1 MYLIVLYLAFPKLE
15 YQNLLSAQSKIPPS
29 LHKSFSVSIPNIT
42 WNDIGGYENIKYR
55 IKQIIEWPIIY
66 KEQYKLLN
74 IKNARGLLL
83 YGPPGC
89 CKTMLVKALVNSIK
103 YSFYSLNG
111 AELYSPYFGETEL
124 TIRNLFKHARSS
136 SPSIIFFDEIESLVS
151 NREKSNKGSSLEVFI
166 YIYLLFYFL
175 FYILHRIEYYQHF

>member
-1 MYLIVLYLAFPKLE
+1 MKIIVLIIIDYYCIIEFPSLD
-15 YQNLLSAQSKIPPS
+15 YNTLLQAQAKVPPS
-29 LHKSFSVSIPNIT
+29 LHRSYALSIPKIT
-42 WNDIGGYENIKYR
+42 WNMIGGYNDVKYR
-55 IKQIIEWPIIY
+55 LQQIIEWPIKY
-66 KEQYKLLN
+66 KQQYKLLN
-74 IKNARGLLL
+74 IKPIKGLLL

-111 AELYSPYFGETEL
+111 AELYSPYFGETEQ

-151 NREKSNKGSSLEVFI
+151 NREKSTKGSSLEVYIKIIIIIFI
-166 YIYLLFYFL
+166 
-175 FYILHRIEYYQHF
+175 